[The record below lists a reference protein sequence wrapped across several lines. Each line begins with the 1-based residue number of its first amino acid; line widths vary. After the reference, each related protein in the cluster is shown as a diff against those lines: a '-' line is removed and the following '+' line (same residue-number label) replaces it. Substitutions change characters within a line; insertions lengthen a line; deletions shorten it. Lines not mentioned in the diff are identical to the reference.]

1 MFWSDCV
8 MPEETVI
15 VGEASS
21 RFICTS
27 AHNSEEYHPHLY
39 FFDAVALVFAK
50 DKNKP
55 PGTSFSLLLRSF
67 LMNDDKYLESDSA
80 MAFNCQNSDCQN
92 SDVPLKW
99 CLEAIFERRKSIL
112 GIKV

>member
-1 MFWSDCV
+1 

-21 RFICTS
+21 RFVCKT
-27 AHNSEEYHPHLY
+27 ARNSEEYNPDLY

-80 MAFNCQNSDCQN
+80 VAFNCQNSK
-92 SDVPLKW
+92 VPLKW
-99 CLEAIFERRKSIL
+99 CLEAILERRKSIL